1 MFTFNFFMMLASPI
15 LIDIGAYFNVPPE
28 NINLITS
35 LILIGQVI
43 GTITFIFLNRK
54 FNIINVVIFSYIVL
68 IPVLAGLII
77 TTSLFIFYLLYFS
90 SGFLAGII
98 LMDANI
104 SILEGEVK
112 NKDSVVNLGYS
123 FFATG
128 ALAAPFFASGL
139 LDNQINWKFIYLAV
153 IGLAVISFI
162 SYLFKNKRKRAGSG
176 LPKKSKISSVKKIF
190 KDKDKNKYL
199 ISTGILMFLC
209 MISMVTVFSWS
220 PTFFRIDKSFDLYS
234 ASLIVSLFWT
244 GILLGRL
251 LVSFLS
257 YKYESGILLTGLSII
272 SILGLVLL
280 IFPSTQ
286 IINFMG
292 AVIAGLGFSGI
303 IPLLVSSTGLIFG
316 SEKDTALTILFVL
329 QFFSG
334 GMAPFLIR
342 FLAIQNLFISMLMPI
357 IFMSA
362 LLILAIIRKHPIKTR

>member
-176 LPKKSKISSVKKIF
+176 LPKKSKITSVKK
-190 KDKDKNKYL
+190 YL
-199 ISTGILMFLC
+199 KIKI
-209 MISMVTVFSWS
+209 
-220 PTFFRIDKSFDLYS
+220 K
-234 ASLIVSLFWT
+234 
-244 GILLGRL
+244 
-251 LVSFLS
+251 
-257 YKYESGILLTGLSII
+257 
-272 SILGLVLL
+272 
-280 IFPSTQ
+280 
-286 IINFMG
+286 IN
-292 AVIAGLGFSGI
+292 I
-303 IPLLVSSTGLIFG
+303 
-316 SEKDTALTILFVL
+316 
-329 QFFSG
+329 
-334 GMAPFLIR
+334 
-342 FLAIQNLFISMLMPI
+342 
-357 IFMSA
+357 
-362 LLILAIIRKHPIKTR
+362 